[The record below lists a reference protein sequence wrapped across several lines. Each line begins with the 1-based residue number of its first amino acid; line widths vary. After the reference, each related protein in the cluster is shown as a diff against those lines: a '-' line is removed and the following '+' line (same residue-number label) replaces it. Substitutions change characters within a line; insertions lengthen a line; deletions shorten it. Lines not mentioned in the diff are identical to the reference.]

1 MSVFENHI
9 ALNEIIADFSR
20 NIAISYSK
28 GYGKTFIDSFMR
40 YKSIRMAAGFA
51 CKWFEREFSETLEMA
66 PDFSEYVSKLNLN
79 ERDKGLLKRTLRMI
93 FILRK

>member
-1 MSVFENHI
+1 MNVFETI
-9 ALNEIIADFSR
+9 QQADRDFSKS
-20 NIAISYSK
+20 IAISYSR
-28 GYGKTFIDSFMR
+28 GYGRAFIDAFIR

-51 CKWFEREFSETLEMA
+51 CKWFEREFSEVCES

-79 ERDKGLLKRTLRMI
+79 ERDKELLKRTLRMI